1 MTKRDR
7 QRENRRLK
15 GASLPESPRLEKP
28 WLNHEGYHDPTA
40 YQALRNIKRRE
51 ARRAAKAR

>member
-15 GASLPESPRLEKP
+15 GASLPESPRLEMP

-40 YQALRNIKRRE
+40 YHALRNIERRE
-51 ARRAAKAR
+51 ARRAVKSR